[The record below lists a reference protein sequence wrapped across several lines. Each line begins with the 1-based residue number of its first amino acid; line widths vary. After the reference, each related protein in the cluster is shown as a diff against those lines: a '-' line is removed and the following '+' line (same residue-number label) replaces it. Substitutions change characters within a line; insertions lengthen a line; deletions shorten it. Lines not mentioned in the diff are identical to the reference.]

1 MGKNW
6 IKLNV
11 IFARV
16 LAVLSIVGILW
27 GWNYIGGL
35 NTQWMG
41 YPTICGI
48 FFICLFL
55 TFIIL
60 TLNILITVII
70 DKNKANEDKA
80 E

>member
-1 MGKNW
+1 MKKNW
-6 IKLNV
+6 TNLNV
-11 IFARV
+11 IFARI
-16 LAVLSIVGILW
+16 LAVLCIVGIFW

-35 NTQWMG
+35 RTEWIG

-60 TLNILITVII
+60 TLNILINVII
-70 DKNKANEDKA
+70 DKNKANEDKDK
-80 E
+80 